1 MLARFTPNRGAGR
14 HFTMSV
20 DFGDLG
26 KQRFEAE
33 SWFDQRHNH

>member
-1 MLARFTPNRGAGR
+1 
-14 HFTMSV
+14 MSV